1 MTDTL
6 AAAVGPDPLSGP
18 ASATVTPADV
28 AKVKAEVLKRINQ
41 SAHMSQGFRL
51 VNQADYQSSL
61 AELRGKL
68 KSKSFQQTDEG
79 KMCKLMHDILTDD
92 AHLAEYLDEDIAQ
105 YLETNEA
112 GKKVLNT
119 KAMDFHGKNQ
129 VANAKLKRKQL
140 FLMFKEIIQAQVEL
154 NTFAQRLKVAFGA
167 EISFP
172 PGAYGGIKSYSGA
185 LAKITTRMRNNDV
198 GDLKDCARITV
209 KVKKFKDL
217 QGAKLFICGTEE
229 FKAVASHQKS
239 LKDRYQ
245 LAGTSSVLAK
255 HNVEPDSSGYKD
267 IKFFLK
273 MSGGQIA
280 ELQLNIPGMLIAKK
294 KAHIVYDIART
305 NQDAFDSRQ
314 QFQVTSP
321 EVLEKVKKKMDGD
334 WFGFIR
340 SKLNGIGPD
349 ADCVEGMIDVLKS
362 KGTLIVEPKQ
372 AEALNR
378 ISKQLYAAGLGE
390 ALLDP
395 K

>member
-6 AAAVGPDPLSGP
+6 SASVGSDALSGV
-18 ASATVTPADV
+18 ANKKVSVGDV
-28 AKVKAEVLKRINQ
+28 AKIKAEVLKRINQ
-41 SAHMSQGFRL
+41 SAHLSQGFRL
-51 VNQADYQSSL
+51 VNQNEYQSSL
-61 AELRGKL
+61 AELRSKL
-68 KSKSFQQTDEG
+68 KSKSFQKTDEG

-92 AHLAEYLDEDIAQ
+92 AHLAEYLDADVAQ
-105 YLETNEA
+105 HLETNAA

-154 NTFAQRLKVAFGA
+154 NTFAERLKVAFGA
-167 EISFP
+167 EVSFP

-185 LAKITTRMRNNDV
+185 LAKITTRMRTNDV

-217 QGAKLFICGTEE
+217 QAAKLFICGTEE
-229 FKAVASHQKS
+229 FKAVAKHQKS

-245 LAGTSSVLAK
+245 LASGGSALQQ
-255 HNVEPDSSGYKD
+255 HNVAPDSSGYKD

-305 NQDAFDSRQ
+305 NQNAFDNRQ

-321 EVLEKVKKKMDGD
+321 EVIEKVKKKMDDD

-340 SKLNGIGPD
+340 AKLDGIAAE
-349 ADCVEGMIDVLKS
+349 ADCVEAMMDVLKS
-362 KGTLIVEPKQ
+362 KGTLVIEANQ

-378 ISKQLYAAGLGE
+378 ISKKLYAAGLGE
-390 ALLDP
+390 ALL
-395 K
+395 

>member
-6 AAAVGPDPLSGP
+6 AASVGSEALTEAVQKK
-18 ASATVTPADV
+18 VTPAEV
-28 AKVKAEVLKRINQ
+28 AKAKSEVLKRINQ
-41 SAHMSQGFRL
+41 SAYLSQGFRL
-51 VNQADYQSSL
+51 VNQAEYQSSL

-68 KSKSFQQTDEG
+68 KSKSFLATEEG

-105 YLETNEA
+105 YLETNAA
-112 GKKVLNT
+112 GKKILNT

-154 NTFAQRLKVAFGA
+154 NAFAQRLKVAFDA

-185 LAKITTRMRNNDV
+185 LAKITTRVRNNDV
-198 GDLKDCARITV
+198 ADLKDCARITV
-209 KVKKFKDL
+209 KVKKFRDL
-217 QGAKLFICGTEE
+217 QAAKLFICGTEE
-229 FKAVASHQKS
+229 FRAVATHQKA

-245 LAGTSSVLAK
+245 LAGGGSALEK
-255 HNVEPDSSGYKD
+255 HNMEPDSSGYKD

-305 NQDAFDSRQ
+305 NQDAFDARQ
-314 QFQVTSP
+314 TFQVTSP
-321 EVLEKVKKKMDGD
+321 EVLEKVKQKMDAD

-340 SKLNGIGPD
+340 SKLEGLGPETE
-349 ADCVEGMIDVLKS
+349 CVESMIDVLKA

-372 AEALNR
+372 AEALNK
-378 ISKQLYAAGLGE
+378 ISKKLYAAGLGE
-390 ALLDP
+390 ALL
-395 K
+395 

>member
-6 AAAVGPDPLSGP
+6 SASVGSDALSGV
-18 ASATVTPADV
+18 ANKKVSVGDV
-28 AKVKAEVLKRINQ
+28 AKIKAEVLKRINQ
-41 SAHMSQGFRL
+41 SAHLSQGFRL
-51 VNQADYQSSL
+51 VNQNEYQSSL
-61 AELRGKL
+61 AELRSKL
-68 KSKSFQQTDEG
+68 KSKSFQKTDEG

-92 AHLAEYLDEDIAQ
+92 AHLAEYLDADVAQ
-105 YLETNEA
+105 HLETNAA

-119 KAMDFHGKNQ
+119 QAMDFHGKNQ

-154 NTFAQRLKVAFGA
+154 NTFAERLKVAFGA
-167 EISFP
+167 EVSFP

-185 LAKITTRMRNNDV
+185 LAKITTRMRTNDV

-217 QGAKLFICGTEE
+217 QAAKLFICGTEE
-229 FKAVASHQKS
+229 FRAVAKHQKS

-245 LAGTSSVLAK
+245 LASGGSALEQ
-255 HNVEPDSSGYKD
+255 HNVAPDSSGYKD

-314 QFQVTSP
+314 QFQVASP
-321 EVLEKVKKKMDGD
+321 EVIEKVKKKMDDD

-340 SKLNGIGPD
+340 AKLDGIAAE
-349 ADCVEGMIDVLKS
+349 ADCVEAMMDVLKS
-362 KGTLIVEPKQ
+362 KGTLVIEANQ

-378 ISKQLYAAGLGE
+378 ISKKLYAAGLGE
-390 ALLDP
+390 ALL
-395 K
+395 

>member
-6 AAAVGPDPLSGP
+6 V
-18 ASATVTPADV
+18 ASIGSEALADATNRKVTPADV
-28 AKVKAEVLKRINQ
+28 ARVKAEVLKRINQ
-41 SAHMSQGFRL
+41 SAHLSQGFRL
-51 VNQADYQSSL
+51 VNQNEYQSSL
-61 AELRGKL
+61 AELRSKL
-68 KSKSFQQTDEG
+68 KSKSFQKTDEG

-92 AHLAEYLDEDIAQ
+92 AHLAEYLDADVAQ
-105 YLETNEA
+105 HLETNAA

-154 NTFAQRLKVAFGA
+154 NTYAERLKVAFGA
-167 EISFP
+167 EVSFP

-185 LAKITTRMRNNDV
+185 LAKITTRMRTNDV

-217 QGAKLFICGTEE
+217 QAAKLFICGTEE
-229 FKAVASHQKS
+229 FKAVAKHQKS

-245 LAGTSSVLAK
+245 LARGGSALEQ
-255 HNVEPDSSGYKD
+255 HNVAPDSSGYKD

-305 NQDAFDSRQ
+305 NQDAFDNRQ

-321 EVLEKVKKKMDGD
+321 EVIEKVKKKMDDD

-340 SKLNGIGPD
+340 AKLDGIAAE
-349 ADCVEGMIDVLKS
+349 ADCVEAMMDVLKS
-362 KGTLIVEPKQ
+362 KGTLVIEANQ

-378 ISKQLYAAGLGE
+378 ISKKLYAAGLGE
-390 ALLDP
+390 ALL
-395 K
+395 